1 MTSDINKAFDD
12 RYARLNPRQ
21 KEAVDTVEGPVM
33 VIAGPGTGKTTILT
47 LRIANILRQTDTPP
61 SGILAITYTDAGVKA
76 MKQALRAVI
85 GSRADEVRIHTFHSL
100 AASLIS
106 EFGDHFPHLS
116 KARQATDTELQVLVR
131 KVLKDKKFAKLRPL
145 GDPDLFIPK
154 IISAISDSKREAW
167 TPDMLRDSAKDAIK
181 SIKSDDA
188 SISTRGASKGS
199 LKADALKA
207 IEKAERTVLLAE
219 VYAAYEEA
227 KKAAKLMDYDDLLSE
242 LLRALREDNTFLRL
256 VQEKFLYLSVDEHQ
270 DTNDAQNAII
280 RAIADFFDEP
290 NLFIVGDEKQA
301 IYRFQGASVDN
312 FLTFQNAWKSMRVIS
327 LSDNYR
333 SHQSILDAGYSLID
347 RNYAEGELAEL
358 RVPLIAGGKAKARTI
373 DVVEGGNVEAAEAYL
388 VRELAAIAASNPAKT
403 VAVIA
408 RRNRDV
414 SRIAGVLEAA
424 GVKASADRGAD
435 ILKHPVGILFF
446 RLANVLRDP
455 SAVEDLAATI
465 AGGLW
470 DLSFAKR
477 AELIRAVRAGKLD
490 GIDEAIPR
498 LAALRDESSRA
509 GALAFV
515 VRMGHESGLVTL
527 ATRDPLAA
535 DVWRALVAVS
545 ARLVQESGI
554 DSPQALLGGLME
566 YEAAAESR
574 GVKIRVGLPDAQ
586 ISVMTA
592 HGSKGLEFDYVFI
605 MNATEESWMGK
616 PRASYFVMP
625 REASTDDG
633 VRDARRLF
641 YVALTRAREHAAIV
655 YGLEGDDGRAMTP
668 VRFIDELDG
677 KHISKTVLPQARER
691 ALTVDVAAT
700 DRMRDEARID
710 HMKRVIQ
717 DDGIS
722 VSALN
727 NFLKCPATFY
737 MRNILRLP
745 EAPNASS
752 EKGNAM
758 HAAISSVWGTDGNG
772 TDSRSV
778 KDIEAEL
785 VRSVREYFSRSLL
798 AAFDKEAAE
807 TELLAAAP
815 KVAAA
820 LAPHFAQDGEV
831 ATEKW
836 FEMPFSARF
845 DGKDIPLRLHGRM
858 DAVVTTDDAVRVFD
872 YKTREA
878 MSEAA
883 IRGETKD
890 STGDYFRQLT
900 FYTML
905 LGGDVSSKNSNK
917 GKRIEASLVFVKP
930 DKKGA
935 CPIISLPVSAADT
948 GTVEAALRGLVDS
961 VWSGKVLSSPCD
973 DPDCVSCAL
982 LG

>member
-1 MTSDINKAFDD
+1 MPKASKPAPTKPADSAFEA

-21 KEAVDTVEGPVM
+21 REAVDAVEGPVM

-61 SGILAITYTDAGVKA
+61 SGILAITYTDAGAKA
-76 MKQALRAVI
+76 MKQALRAVV

-100 AASLIS
+100 AASLIA

-116 KARQATDTELQVLVR
+116 KARQATDTEIQALVR
-131 KVLKDKKFAKLRPL
+131 KVLKDKRFAKLRPL

-154 IISAISDSKREAW
+154 IVAAVSESKREAW
-167 TPDMLRDSAKDAIK
+167 TPDMLRAHAKGEIERIK
-181 SIKSDDA
+181 ADPE
-188 SISTRGASKGS
+188 SISSRGATKGG

-207 IEKAERTVLLAE
+207 IEKAERTILLAE
-219 VYAAYEEA
+219 AYQAYEDA
-227 KKAAKLMDYDDLLSE
+227 KKAARLMDYDDLLSE
-242 LLRALREDNTFLRL
+242 LLRALREDELFLRL
-256 VQEKFLYLSVDEHQ
+256 VQEKFLYISVDEHQ

-301 IYRFQGASVDN
+301 IYRFQGASVEN
-312 FLTFQNAWKSMRVIS
+312 FLTFQKAWKSMRVIS

-358 RVPLIAGGKAKARTI
+358 RVPLAAGGKAKARPI
-373 DVVEGGNVEAAEAYL
+373 DVVEGGNVEASEAYL
-388 VRELAAIAASNPAKT
+388 VRELKAIAEDHPEKT

-414 SRIAGVLEAA
+414 SRVAAALEAA
-424 GVKASADRGAD
+424 GIQASADRGAD
-435 ILKHPVGILFF
+435 VLKHPVGILFF
-446 RLANVLRDP
+446 RLANALRDP
-455 SAVEDLAATI
+455 SAVEDLAATV

-470 DLSFAKR
+470 DLPFAKR

-490 GIDEAIPR
+490 GVEEAIPR
-498 LAALRDESSRA
+498 LAELRAESTRA
-509 GALAFV
+509 GALAFLI
-515 VRMGHESGLVTL
+515 RMGHESGLVPL
-527 ATRDPLAA
+527 ALRDPLAA
-535 DVWRALVAVS
+535 DVWRALVSIS
-545 ARLVQESGI
+545 ARLVQESGL
-554 DSPQALLGGLME
+554 DSPAALLQSLME

-586 ISVMTA
+586 VSVMTA
-592 HGSKGLEFDYVFI
+592 HSSKGLEFDYVYV
-605 MNATEESWMGK
+605 MDATEEAWMGK
-616 PRASYFVMP
+616 PRASYFVLP

-633 VRDARRLF
+633 ARDARRLF
-641 YVALTRAREHAAIV
+641 YVALTRAREHASIL
-655 YGLEGDDGRAMTP
+655 YGLEGDDGRALTP
-668 VRFIDELDG
+668 VRFIDEIDAR
-677 KHISKTVLPQARER
+677 HVSKASLPPARER
-691 ALTVDVAAT
+691 ALALDAKAAG
-700 DRMRDEARID
+700 RVRDEARVG
-710 HMKRVIQ
+710 HAMRAVL
-717 DDGIS
+717 DDGVS

-727 NFLKCPATFY
+727 NFLKCPSTFY

-758 HAAISSVWGTDGNG
+758 HAAISSVWDLDVRTPKAI
-772 TDSRSV
+772 T
-778 KDIEAEL
+778 AEL
-785 VRSVREYFSRSLL
+785 EKSVREYFSRSLL
-798 AAFDKEAAE
+798 AAFDKDAAE
-807 TELLAAAP
+807 AELLEAAP

-820 LAPHFAQDGEV
+820 LAPHFAQEGEV

-836 FEMPFSARF
+836 FEMPFVARYE
-845 DGKDIPLRLHGRM
+845 GKDVPIRLHGRM
-858 DAVVTTDDAVRVFD
+858 DAVVTTEKAARVFD

-878 MSEAA
+878 LSEAA

-890 STGDYFRQLT
+890 STGDYLRQLA

-905 LGGDVSSKNSNK
+905 LKADSNSK
-917 GKRIEASLVFVKP
+917 GKAIEASLVFVKP
-930 DKKGA
+930 DRKGA
-935 CPIISLPVSAADT
+935 CPTVSLPIEAKDI

-961 VWSGKVLSSPCD
+961 VWSGKVLSSRCD
-973 DPDCVSCAL
+973 DPDCAYCAM
-982 LG
+982 LGL